1 MHPYL
6 DSHYFLE
13 TCFAAFFTLPRSI
26 EALQGDAVGDRCR
39 VVAGSDSAVTS
50 GGASYTED
58 AGHGSDSA
66 GVSANG
72 DIVYLI

>member
-1 MHPYL
+1 
-6 DSHYFLE
+6 
-13 TCFAAFFTLPRSI
+13 
-26 EALQGDAVGDRCR
+26 
-39 VVAGSDSAVTS
+39 VTS

-58 AGHGSDSA
+58 VGHGSDSA